1 MGRMTDETLQHR
13 AHGLS
18 GKALSLALF
27 AKYAGLAL
35 YGVWA
40 GIVEIP
46 TFVIVGSSAFAVGWA
61 ITVSVAALLAAV
73 GVARTWSTG
82 HYRLELYSTAA
93 FVLTFLGYS
102 FALIYRSWTT
112 GEWSSAPL
120 ALIPAIVCVLPTIQ
134 FYALIIRGKRR
145 QNAEAAAS

>member
-18 GKALSLALF
+18 GKTFSLALF

-46 TFVIVGSSAFAVGWA
+46 TFVIVGSSAFAAGWA

-102 FALIYRSWTT
+102 FALIWRSATS
-112 GEWSSAPL
+112 GEWASAPL
-120 ALIPAIVCVLPTIQ
+120 ALIVAIVCILPTIQ
-134 FYALIIRGKRR
+134 FYGLIIRAKRR
-145 QNAEAAAS
+145 ENAERAAS